1 MIKPSTVD
9 KGEAPLGFFATL
21 KPISSE
27 AYPNPCALCDFRA
40 DCSGGNVDFEDK
52 NNRCMSA
59 AVVSR
64 DTGLTIERS
73 DGQSVIFKR
82 L

>member
-9 KGEAPLGFFATL
+9 KGEAPLGFFAML

-27 AYPNPCALCDFRA
+27 ACTNPCTLCDFRA
-40 DCSGGNVDFEDK
+40 DCSAGNVDFEDK
-52 NNRCMSA
+52 NNRCMSG
-59 AVVSR
+59 AVISSKS
-64 DTGLTIERS
+64 GLTIERS